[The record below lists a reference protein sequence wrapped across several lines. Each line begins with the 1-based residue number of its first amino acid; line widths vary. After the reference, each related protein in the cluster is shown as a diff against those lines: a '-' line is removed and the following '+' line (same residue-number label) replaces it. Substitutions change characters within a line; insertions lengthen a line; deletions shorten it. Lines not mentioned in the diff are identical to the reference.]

1 MGKRKGASGVAP
13 GVAAFLSIL
22 ALITLWVTGWFSRLP
37 RDLGLSSGNE
47 LLGWLLA
54 ASVSSVVE
62 ITVSPTVT
70 LHVGVLWLFFAFL
83 RLMREVPSSS
93 RLSVGTAL
101 LFFGFAFFIA
111 GELSEFDP
119 AWVLFPL
126 QRFCLAF
133 LIGLTLLVAPRLDLR
148 LSILTGGMLTGIIL
162 SSLSPLSSTG
172 GIRIGSAVHWD
183 MLWIS
188 MIALT
193 ALHHVLSWAERKLF
207 RFRAKL

>member
-1 MGKRKGASGVAP
+1 
-13 GVAAFLSIL
+13 LS
-22 ALITLWVTGWFSRLP
+22 A
-37 RDLGLSSGNE
+37 
-47 LLGWLLA
+47 
-54 ASVSSVVE
+54 
-62 ITVSPTVT
+62 
-70 LHVGVLWLFFAFL
+70 
-83 RLMREVPSSS
+83 
-93 RLSVGTAL
+93 
-101 LFFGFAFFIA
+101 
-111 GELSEFDP
+111 FDP

-133 LIGLTLLVAPRLDLR
+133 LIGLTLLVTPRLDLR

-162 SSLSPLSSTG
+162 SSLSPLSSIG